1 MKTEELTQ
9 PVYTEP
15 TLTEPIAETEA
26 QENSQ
31 KTLLCE
37 NKEEY
42 QGIDIETRADRNNFE
57 RDMSFN
63 ALRERYRSG
72 KIKLTEAEMDLVRF
86 CHGRDMKAFIKE
98 EFEKHPI
105 VLDENGCLVGGNPFE
120 KERRERMAQQD
131 PQNLLYS

>member
-1 MKTEELTQ
+1 METEELAQ

-15 TLTEPIAETEA
+15 TLTELIAEAEA
-26 QENSQ
+26 QEISQ

-86 CHGRDMKAFIKE
+86 CHGRDMKAFLKE

-105 VLDENGCLVGGNPFE
+105 IIGEAGELIGGNPFE
-120 KERRERMAQQD
+120 KERRERLAQQD
-131 PQNLLYS
+131 PQQILYS